1 MKTILCYGDSNTYG
15 YDPATGFRY
24 PYEQRWTTI
33 LQKCLG
39 DEALVIPEGLNG
51 RTTCFE
57 DEIRPGR
64 NGAVY
69 LEPCLHTHGPIDLV
83 VLMLGTND
91 LKIRFQ
97 LTPNDIGKAIDR
109 LIRMI
114 LYITPQKRTDGKP
127 SRILLLSPP
136 HLGSNLREMESG
148 EEMGYERGIEY
159 SRRLAPIYKKWAEFH
174 EIDFLDAARYAE
186 PSELDAGHLSAESHR
201 SLGEAAAVKCGEILG
216 IQPLQGCH
224 QR

>member
-33 LQKCLG
+33 LQERLG
-39 DEALVIPEGLNG
+39 NSVLVIPEGLNG

-64 NGAVY
+64 NGFSY
-69 LEPCLHTHGPIDLV
+69 LEPCLHSHSPIDLV

-97 LTPNDIGKAIDR
+97 LTPTDIGKAVDR
-109 LIRMI
+109 LIRTI
-114 LYITPQKRTDGKP
+114 LSVTPQKRLDGMPAK
-127 SRILLLSPP
+127 ILLMSPP
-136 HLGSNLREMESG
+136 HLGENLCEIPSG
-148 EEMGYERGIEY
+148 EEMGFERGIKY
-159 SRRLAPIYKKWAEFH
+159 SRRLAPVYEEWARFH
-174 EIDFLDAARYAE
+174 GIEFLDAVRYARA
-186 PSELDAGHLSAESHR
+186 SDLDACHLSAESHH
-201 SLGEAAAVKCGEILG
+201 SLGEAVAAKCAEILG
-216 IQPLQGCH
+216 IQAWQGCH
-224 QR
+224 